1 MTEIKKTLQVVPDIR
16 KNKLH
21 FTIAGNVSKK
31 DLDALYAEERS
42 SVADL
47 QPGFNVIA
55 DLSGCSF
62 VHLNGIST
70 FRKAINYL
78 IASGAEN
85 IVWVASPES
94 LFYRQVMNAAQ
105 VISGYKPIYAATE
118 EEAEEKLAKAAK
130 RNGLRFCLHEF
141 PIVYRINE
149 ISGQGDL
156 VDISTSGCSV
166 KSATQMPSVNEEILL
181 IFSFQLQDIQPNI
194 FKIKA
199 KVVRVENDNFATVF
213 IDLAKDDQDQ
223 LWKCLIAEL
232 QRDL

>member
-1 MTEIKKTLQVVPDIR
+1 MTEIKKTLKVLPDIR

-21 FTIAGNVSKK
+21 LTISGNITKK
-31 DLDALYAEERS
+31 DLDALYTDTRF

-55 DLSGCSF
+55 DLSGCSLI
-62 VHLNGIST
+62 HLNGIAT
-70 FRKAINYL
+70 FRKAVNY
-78 IASGAEN
+78 IIGNGAGN
-85 IVWVASPES
+85 IVWVATPES

-118 EEAEEKLAKAAK
+118 EEAEEKLAKMVK
-130 RNGLRFCLHEF
+130 RNGLRLHLHEF
-141 PIVYRINE
+141 PVAYRVNDR
-149 ISGQGDL
+149 SGQCVL
-156 VDISTSGCSV
+156 IDISTSGCSV
-166 KSATQMPSVNEEILL
+166 KSATQLPSVNEEILL
-181 IFSFQLQDIQPNI
+181 IFNFQLQDIQPNI

-199 KVVRVENDNFATVF
+199 KVVRIESDNFAAVF
-213 IDLAKDDQDQ
+213 IDLDKDTQEQ

>member
-31 DLDALYAEERS
+31 DLEALYIEERFI
-42 SVADL
+42 VADL

-78 IASGAEN
+78 ITNGAEN
-85 IVWVASPES
+85 IVWVAAPES
-94 LFYRQVMNAAQ
+94 VFYRQVMNAAQ

-118 EEAEEKLAKAAK
+118 EEAEEKLGKAAK
-130 RNGLRFCLHEF
+130 RNGLRFHLNEF
-141 PIVYRINE
+141 PVVYRLNDL
-149 ISGQGDL
+149 SGQSDL

-166 KSATQMPSVNEEILL
+166 KSATQIPSVNEEIIL
-181 IFSFQLQDIQPNI
+181 IFNFQLQDIQPNI

-199 KVVRVENDNFATVF
+199 KVVRVEGDNFATVF
-213 IDLAKDDQDQ
+213 IDLEKDDQDQ

-232 QRDL
+232 QHDL